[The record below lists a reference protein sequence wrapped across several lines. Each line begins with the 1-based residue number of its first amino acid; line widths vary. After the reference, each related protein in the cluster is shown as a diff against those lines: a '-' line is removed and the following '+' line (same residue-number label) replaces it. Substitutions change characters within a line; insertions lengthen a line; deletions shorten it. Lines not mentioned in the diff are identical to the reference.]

1 MKYSRIL
8 IESGLTFMNFLI
20 KNKFMNN
27 LYIFKTL
34 HKLNQ
39 NGINYSRSNLIK
51 KIKLNNK
58 INVNLFGDRLYKE
71 RLK

>member
-34 HKLNQ
+34 QKLKQ

-58 INVNLFGDRLYKE
+58 INVNLYGDELYKE

>member
-1 MKYSRIL
+1 
-8 IESGLTFMNFLI
+8 
-20 KNKFMNN
+20 MNN

-34 HKLNQ
+34 QKLKQ

-58 INVNLFGDRLYKE
+58 INVNLYGDELYKE